1 LKIKEKRKDQGR
13 STSKYANI
21 RANAPQKRA
30 MPKRASKNTVFIVV
44 TPK

>member
-21 RANAPQKRA
+21 RAKAPKNRA
-30 MPKRASKNTVFIVV
+30 MAQRASK
-44 TPK
+44 